1 VHVTAGPLSRRTR
14 AAGFSL
20 LEVVIAAGLL
30 LLTVT
35 SVTAAVASVSLS
47 GRRAAATM
55 KADGVLESVI
65 SDLASLPFCAAA
77 LPAAP
82 AADHTA
88 ATDFL
93 AAVFPDAGAP
103 RNTAAARYLPTDE
116 DGVPGGSFVTR
127 FDQEGVQVTCVARFR
142 RQAGGAWMGPAD
154 LSGWDLAASVRLPA
168 PVLVVDVVA
177 TAGGAHRTGRLV
189 RVAGVDAVPHPLPA
203 PSVGS

>member
-1 VHVTAGPLSRRTR
+1 MTAGTLSRRPR

-35 SVTAAVASVSLS
+35 SVTAAVAGVSHS

-55 KADGVLESVI
+55 KADGVLQSVM
-65 SDLASLPFCAAA
+65 SHLASLPFCAAA
-77 LPAAP
+77 LPAVP
-82 AADHTA
+82 ASDYTA
-88 ATDFL
+88 ATDLL

-103 RNTAAARYLPTDE
+103 RGTAAARYLPADE
-116 DGVPGGSFVTR
+116 DGIPGGSFVTR
-127 FDQEGVQVTCVARFR
+127 FDEEGVQVTCIARFR
-142 RQAGGAWMGPAD
+142 RRADGAWLGPAD
-154 LSGWDLAASVRLPA
+154 LDGWDLAASVRPPA

-177 TAGGAHRTGRLV
+177 TAGGATRTGRLV